1 MSYEESSMILIT
13 DYKSNVS
20 RLLKIIKAVDV
31 RETGREISIIPLE
44 NANADELAKTLKLV
58 FPAAQKADEKITL
71 NAVSFVPDERTNTII
86 AVAGKQD
93 IERIKK
99 LVEYLDLEK
108 PKGDEKFYVYYLE
121 YSDSETLAEVLQKI
135 ASGGSNAL
143 SGSDSSK
150 KTAPV
155 VSKDVA
161 IAADKD
167 TNTLII
173 KAGRSDYEVIEKL
186 IKKLD
191 INRPMVYLECLI
203 VEMNMSNDFGLGS
216 EWALGYEEDIKNS
229 KGAYGGGFSGNTNA
243 PYSKIG
249 GLATQ
254 GTFPSGFSVGVMAET
269 IDIGGVSFPNL
280 GAVITAY
287 KNDKNVNI
295 LSTPQIMTLDN
306 QKAKISVGKNI
317 PYLIKSTTGENAY
330 NNYEYKDV
338 GVLLEITPQINQDGL
353 VKLKIFQEVS
363 RIDSV
368 AGEFGE
374 LPTTLKRNIETT
386 VVVEKKNTIVLGGL
400 IDESFAESENKV
412 PCLGEIPIL
421 GYLFKTRGS
430 SKDKTNMYV
439 FITPYLVNNSET
451 ADEIYKEK
459 KEHIDKTMEK
469 NLKKKA
475 KDIPLYD

>member
-1 MSYEESSMILIT
+1 
-13 DYKSNVS
+13 
-20 RLLKIIKAVDV
+20 
-31 RETGREISIIPLE
+31 
-44 NANADELAKTLKLV
+44 
-58 FPAAQKADEKITL
+58 
-71 NAVSFVPDERTNTII
+71 
-86 AVAGKQD
+86 
-93 IERIKK
+93 
-99 LVEYLDLEK
+99 
-108 PKGDEKFYVYYLE
+108 
-121 YSDSETLAEVLQKI
+121 
-135 ASGGSNAL
+135 
-143 SGSDSSK
+143 
-150 KTAPV
+150 
-155 VSKDVA
+155 
-161 IAADKD
+161 
-167 TNTLII
+167 
-173 KAGRSDYEVIEKL
+173 
-186 IKKLD
+186 
-191 INRPMVYLECLI
+191 
-203 VEMNMSNDFGLGS
+203 
-216 EWALGYEEDIKNS
+216 
-229 KGAYGGGFSGNTNA
+229 
-243 PYSKIG
+243 
-249 GLATQ
+249 
-254 GTFPSGFSVGVMAET
+254 
-269 IDIGGVSFPNL
+269 
-280 GAVITAY
+280 
-287 KNDKNVNI
+287 
-295 LSTPQIMTLDN
+295 MTLDN